1 VDLARVRFS
10 TETIVGEGGSGC
22 SSDREVD
29 ADSDAEEEDV
39 NEEAVVS
46 RPEPTAG
53 SGRTLSLAEG
63 VVAASR
69 LQDLGDGCVVR
80 EAAFGGVGVCGGRGI
95 RWCESSSS
103 GAASILV
110 LVCGA

>member
-1 VDLARVRFS
+1 M
-10 TETIVGEGGSGC
+10 
-22 SSDREVD
+22 SDREVE

-39 NEEAVVS
+39 NEEAAVS

-53 SGRTLSLAEG
+53 SGRVLSLAEE
-63 VVAASR
+63 VFAASR
-69 LQDLGDGCVVR
+69 FQDFEAGSVVR